1 MGRWKMGEP
10 LWKWLTQTTFNFS
23 STLLS
28 VQKGEDWL
36 LVRRL
41 FQKAEQPFPALFKER
56 LLRTNRRHNVPFKF
70 DYRCIIMRCLYI
82 FKYLH
87 SNYIRR
93 KFNTWVSFRLRS
105 SICLPLLSVSCLR
118 LSMMEEEPLLPETVL
133 RKSSWPPSP
142 GTPRV
147 SSKLD
152 RCRWNASGF
161 PKLLPVPRVAYLLC
175 FSC

>member
-1 MGRWKMGEP
+1 MGRWENPYRNDQNDLQFFVYPAFG
-10 LWKWLTQTTFNFS
+10 
-23 STLLS
+23 ST
-28 VQKGEDWL
+28 QKGENWL

-70 DYRCIIMRCLYI
+70 DYRCIIMRCLCI

-118 LSMMEEEPLLPETVL
+118 LSMMEEESLLAETVL
-133 RKSSWPPSP
+133 RKSS
-142 GTPRV
+142 
-147 SSKLD
+147 
-152 RCRWNASGF
+152 
-161 PKLLPVPRVAYLLC
+161 
-175 FSC
+175 